1 MNWKK
6 ILENKKNF
14 KIALIIAL
22 ILSLLISA
30 LVTYVFDAI
39 IMGTILFFLL
49 AGIIVVIAVAVGKK
63 QKSETDYRMFF
74 ILGAAFLPIGVA
86 TGNYGFLGLAI
97 IYIIIGLKNKDK
109 WKKK

>member
-14 KIALIIAL
+14 KIALVIAL
-22 ILSLLISA
+22 ILSLILSAAVGYLLNSIIIGAILLI
-30 LVTYVFDAI
+30 
-39 IMGTILFFLL
+39 LL
-49 AGIIVVIAVAVGKK
+49 GLLIVVVAVSVKREKGY
-63 QKSETDYRMFF
+63 ETDYRMFF

-86 TGNYGFLGLAI
+86 TGNYAFLALGIVYMAI
-97 IYIIIGLKNKDK
+97 GIKNKDK